1 MDRND
6 SKNHRICAD
15 CGCLMGK
22 NNLVVLCIV
31 IFSIILSGCIQPP
44 PKPQESVG
52 GSRTLSEAAKVNQ
65 MSKLQF
71 GVPQVMNDP
80 VVGQSE
86 TMVAANYDALH
97 IEVPSG
103 YEQIV
108 KDSAE
113 DYENLPRPFSPLTLY
128 FSAASDPRDAE
139 LSTIYGYTFET
150 AATTVFG
157 ENHDTIYVWGT
168 GSSPRALDK
177 YSLAHE
183 LGHTMDGEYLAISN
197 GKGYTDA
204 IEEDKSSSG
213 SNPGFVSEYATQS
226 TAVYKGTYREHAE
239 DFAEAVARWTT
250 DRSNFT
256 KDCPNRV
263 LYLTKIL
270 EGGPI

>member
-1 MDRND
+1 MR
-6 SKNHRICAD
+6 
-15 CGCLMGK
+15 K
-22 NNLVVLCIV
+22 NNLVVLFIV

-44 PKPQESVG
+44 PKPQESAG
-52 GSRTLSEAAKVNQ
+52 GSRTSIDAAEVNH
-65 MSKLQF
+65 MPKLQF
-71 GVPQVMNDP
+71 GVPQVMSDP
-80 VVGQSE
+80 IVGQSE
-86 TMVAANYDALH
+86 TMVAANYNALH

-108 KDSAE
+108 QDSTE
-113 DYENLPRPFSPLTLY
+113 DYENLPKPFRPVTLY
-128 FSAASDPRDAE
+128 FSFFSDPRDVA

-157 ENHDTIYVWGT
+157 ENHDTIHVWGT
-168 GSSPRALDK
+168 GTSPRALDK

-183 LGHTMDGEYLAISN
+183 LGHTMDGEYFAISN
-197 GKGYTDA
+197 GKGYKDA

-213 SNPGFVSEYATQS
+213 SNPGYVSDYATQS

-239 DFAEAVARWTT
+239 DFAESVARWTT
-250 DRSNFT
+250 DRSNFS

-263 LYLTKIL
+263 MYLTKIL